1 MFPNII
7 IILTCLILT
16 ITYEVYA
23 FILLGSD
30 QDKLRDKF
38 PAQVA
43 QLVRGR
49 DGTNSKLDNL
59 LTPVVGA
66 CFTSDSG

>member
-1 MFPNII
+1 MR
-7 IILTCLILT
+7 
-16 ITYEVYA
+16 YM
-23 FILLGSD
+23 LLFSLV
-30 QDKLRDKF
+30 LRSGQAQREKF
-38 PAQVA
+38 PAQVT